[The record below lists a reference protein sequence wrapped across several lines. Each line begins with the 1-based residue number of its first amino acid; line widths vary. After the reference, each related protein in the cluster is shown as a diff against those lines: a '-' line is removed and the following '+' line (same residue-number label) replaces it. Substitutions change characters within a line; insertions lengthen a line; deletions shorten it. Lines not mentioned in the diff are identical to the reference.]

1 VSVCESLTLDDKLTR
16 YPGGKRHF

>member
-1 VSVCESLTLDDKLTR
+1 VSVFESLTLDKLTR